1 MADKSK
7 GVLIARDVA
16 AIDQAALKARSRSGY
31 AHRKAHG
38 ARAAD
43 SHPVVDAPFPNAV
56 ARAIQ
61 GLDAITPQTEALTK
75 TLNRL
80 ADEVRDGKRTLE
92 NAQAEADR
100 LFPGVD
106 SDTIDL
112 SRIMTS
118 GQAMDSSLTLSQV
131 IDSL

>member
-1 MADKSK
+1 MANNDK

-16 AIDQAALKARSRSGY
+16 AIDQAAVKARSRSGY
-31 AHRKAHG
+31 ARRKAHS
-38 ARAAD
+38 ARATD

-61 GLDAITPQTEALTK
+61 GLDAITPPTEALTK

-112 SRIMTS
+112 SRTMAS
-118 GQAMDSSLTLSQV
+118 GQAMDSGLTLSQV

>member
-1 MADKSK
+1 MANNDK

-31 AHRKAHG
+31 AHRKAHS
-38 ARAAD
+38 ARATD

-61 GLDAITPQTEALTK
+61 GLDAITLQTEALTK

-112 SRIMTS
+112 SRIMAS
-118 GQAMDSSLTLSQV
+118 GQAMDSGLTPSQV

>member
-1 MADKSK
+1 MANNDK
-7 GVLIARDVA
+7 GVLVARNVCA
-16 AIDQAALKARSRSGY
+16 LDQAAVKARSRSGY
-31 AHRKAHG
+31 ARRKAHS
-38 ARAAD
+38 ARATD

-61 GLDAITPQTEALTK
+61 GLNAITSQTEALTK

-80 ADEVRDGKRTLE
+80 ADEVRGGKRTLE

-112 SRIMTS
+112 SRIMAS
-118 GQAMDSSLTLSQV
+118 GQAMDSGLTFSQI

>member
-1 MADKSK
+1 MAKPSK
-7 GVLIARDVA
+7 GVLIARDCTA
-16 AIDQAALKARSRSGY
+16 LDQAAVKARSRSGY
-31 AHRKAHG
+31 ARRKAHS
-38 ARAAD
+38 ARATD

-61 GLDAITPQTEALTK
+61 GLDAITSQTEALTK

-112 SRIMTS
+112 SRIMAS
-118 GQAMDSSLTLSQV
+118 GQAMDSGLTFSQI